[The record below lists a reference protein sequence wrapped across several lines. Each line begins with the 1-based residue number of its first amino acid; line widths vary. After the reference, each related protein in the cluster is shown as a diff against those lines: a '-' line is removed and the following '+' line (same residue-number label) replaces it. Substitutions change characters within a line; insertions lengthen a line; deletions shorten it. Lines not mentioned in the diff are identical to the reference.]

1 LKKLD
6 RLVEDKRIIVCIGSG
21 GVGKTTITS
30 VIALEAA
37 SRGRKTLALTV
48 DPSKRLAQSLGLSA
62 GAPAGKVSKRR
73 MKEAGYSGRGELAV
87 RLLDVKKTFDELI
100 MKVSPSD
107 GAASRILANNYYRS
121 VADSIAGAHE
131 FMAMEALYSSYED
144 GSYDLIVVDTPP
156 SEHLSDLLSAPL
168 RLHSI
173 LDSQGFKSFFIMD
186 RLSFGLT
193 RLITSASLRFI
204 QGIVGIEV
212 IHDMWEFFSEFES
225 VSEEIKS
232 RAGKAYD
239 LLKSPS
245 AAFLIVTNLSE
256 ASINNTLVWQKE
268 LSSEN
273 YPVGAVVVNR
283 TSRYWDLP
291 GITGTMDLESLP
303 SRGLRDKLA
312 GLYKGYKHEADAE
325 KKALKRLGTGYPCIT
340 VPEID
345 TEVIGLKDL
354 RGLRGYLFG

>member
-1 LKKLD
+1 MKKLD
-6 RLVEDKRIIVCIGSG
+6 RLVEECRIVVCIGSG
-21 GVGKTTITS
+21 GVGKTTIAS

-37 SRGRKTLALTV
+37 SRGRRTLALTV
-48 DPSKRLAQSLGLSA
+48 DPSKRLAQSLGLTA
-62 GAPAGKVSKRR
+62 GAASGKVSKRR
-73 MKEAGYSGRGELAV
+73 MKDAGYTGKGELAV

-100 MKVSPSD
+100 TKVSPSD

-131 FMAMEALYSSYED
+131 FMAMEALYSSYEE

-193 RLITSASLRFI
+193 RLVTSASLRFI
-204 QGIVGIEV
+204 QGVVGIEV

-225 VSEEIKS
+225 VSEGIKA

-245 AAFLIVTNLSE
+245 VSFLIVTNLSE
-256 ASINNTLVWQKE
+256 SSIDNTIDLQRDLK
-268 LSSEN
+268 SEN

-283 TSRYWDLP
+283 TNRHWDLP
-291 GITGTMDLESLP
+291 GINGAMDPDAIP
-303 SRGLRDKLA
+303 SRSLRDKLA
-312 GLYKGYKHEADAE
+312 GLYRGYKHEAAAE
-325 KKALKRLGTGYPCIT
+325 KKALKKLGAGYTCLP

-345 TEVIGLKDL
+345 TEIIGLKDL
-354 RGLRGYLFG
+354 HGLREYLFG